1 VAKISYPADS
11 PGIMVDGTA
20 PITEANMAP
29 ITAVIMAVNMA
40 LITAAI
46 MVDII
51 KKVIMVTMATMAIKM
66 ATILILQ
73 CDRGGIQCCREVI
86 LPTTRLIDEVMLLQ
100 KPLPR

>member
-1 VAKISYPADS
+1 MDS

-29 ITAVIMAVNMA
+29 ITEVIMAVNMA
-40 LITAAI
+40 PIMALITLAI

-51 KKVIMVTMATMAIKM
+51 KKVIMVTMATIVIKM